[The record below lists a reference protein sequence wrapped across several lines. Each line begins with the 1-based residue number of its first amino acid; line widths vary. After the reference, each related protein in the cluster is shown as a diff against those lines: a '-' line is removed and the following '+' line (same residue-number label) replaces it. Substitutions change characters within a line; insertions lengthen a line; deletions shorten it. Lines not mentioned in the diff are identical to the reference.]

1 MRLAY
6 VSAAMAVMALGLS
19 AGTATQALAQAT
31 AAANFTGTWTGEVE
45 QPGHESPFAISIT
58 IAASGAT
65 TSYPDQGCT
74 GTLTRIGTS
83 GAYVFYVEKIT
94 KNRYD
99 ATKGTGCLD
108 GTITLAKAGNA
119 VLMSWFGTVDN
130 GLYQASATLTK
141 K

>member
-1 MRLAY
+1 MRLGFIGA
-6 VSAAMAVMALGLS
+6 VVALAAAGLA
-19 AGTATQALAQAT
+19 AGTASQALAQST
-31 AAANFTGTWTGEVE
+31 AAANFTGTWTGEVD
-45 QPGHESPFAISIT
+45 QPGHEAPFAISIT

-83 GAYVFYVEKIT
+83 GVYVFYVEKIT

-119 VLMSWFGTVDN
+119 VLLSWFGTVDN

>member
-1 MRLAY
+1 MQLGFIG
-6 VSAAMAVMALGLS
+6 AAIGLVALGFA
-19 AGTATQALAQAT
+19 AGATSGALAQTTPASS
-31 AAANFTGTWTGEVE
+31 FTGTWSGEVD
-45 QPGHESPFAISIT
+45 QPGHEAPFAISIT

-74 GTLTRIGTS
+74 GTLTRIGAN
-83 GAYVFYVEKIT
+83 GVYVFYVEKIT

>member
-1 MRLAY
+1 MKLAFLGRM
-6 VSAAMAVMALGLS
+6 AAVAALGCAAAIGS
-19 AGTATQALAQAT
+19 QALAQT
-31 AAANFTGTWTGEVE
+31 TPAASFIGTWSGEVD
-45 QPGHESPFAISIT
+45 QPGHEAPFSISIT

-65 TSYPDQGCT
+65 TSYPDQGCA
-74 GTLTRIGTS
+74 GTLTRIGAN
-83 GAYVFYVEKIT
+83 GVYVFYVEKIT

-99 ATKGTGCLD
+99 GTKGTGCLD
-108 GTITLAKAGNA
+108 GTITLAKTGNA

>member
-1 MRLAY
+1 MKLTFLGGVAGVAAFGIAAALA
-6 VSAAMAVMALGLS
+6 S
-19 AGTATQALAQAT
+19 QALAQAT
-31 AAANFTGTWTGEVE
+31 AAASFIGTWSGEVD
-45 QPGHESPFAISIT
+45 QPGHEAPFSISIT

-74 GTLTRIGTS
+74 GTLTRIGAN
-83 GAYVFYVEKIT
+83 GVYVFYVEKIT

-119 VLMSWFGTVDN
+119 VLLSWFGTVDN